1 VVSLRFRNGVTI
13 PFSYVAWYLPVS
25 YMSTPQKQIPVASPF
40 EPETKCDE
48 SACARDRIFEAAKK
62 LFYKSGIRGV
72 SVDAIAAEANTTKV
86 TLYRVFSSKD
96 ELIVKVLE
104 EQAQRWDR
112 WWNETVA
119 RHPGKPRKQIE
130 ALFDSFRDELTSEAA
145 DRGCTMANAAVEL
158 EEDHPAKQVIRNHKL
173 ELGKRMR
180 ALCREMG
187 AKHPDQLGDSL
198 MLLFRGAFSARLVHE
213 GREQIAVVAIA
224 AKALLDSASLGTDA

>member
-1 VVSLRFRNGVTI
+1 
-13 PFSYVAWYLPVS
+13 
-25 YMSTPQKQIPVASPF
+25 MSTPQKQVPATSPF
-40 EPETKCDE
+40 ELLDSQCDE

-86 TLYRVFSSKD
+86 TLYRVFESKD

-104 EQAQRWDR
+104 EQAHRWSK
-112 WWNETVA
+112 WWDEIVA
-119 RHPGKPRKQIE
+119 RHPDKPRKQIE
-130 ALFDSFRDELTSEAA
+130 ALFDAFRDELTSDAA

-158 EEDHPAKQVIRNHKL
+158 EEDHPAKRVIREHKL

-180 ALCREMG
+180 ALCREME

-213 GREQIAVVAIA
+213 GREQIAVVATA
-224 AKALLDSASLGTDA
+224 AKALLDSASLGDNTSR

>member
-1 VVSLRFRNGVTI
+1 
-13 PFSYVAWYLPVS
+13 
-25 YMSTPQKQIPVASPF
+25 MSTPQKQVPAKSPF
-40 EPETKCDE
+40 ELLDSQCDE
-48 SACARDRIFEAAKK
+48 NACARDRIFEAAKK

-86 TLYRVFSSKD
+86 TLYRVFESKD

-104 EQAQRWDR
+104 EQAHRWSK
-112 WWNETVA
+112 WWDEIVA

-130 ALFDSFRDELTSEAA
+130 ALFDAFRDELTSDAA

-158 EEDHPAKQVIRNHKL
+158 EDDHPAKRVIREHKV
-173 ELGKRMR
+173 EMGKRMR

-187 AKHPDQLGDSL
+187 AKHPDQLGDAL

-213 GREQIAVVAIA
+213 GREQIAVVYLA
-224 AKALLDSASLGTDA
+224 AKALLDSASLGDNTSH

>member
-1 VVSLRFRNGVTI
+1 
-13 PFSYVAWYLPVS
+13 
-25 YMSTPQKQIPVASPF
+25 MSTPQKQIPVASPF
-40 EPETKCDE
+40 EVESKCDE

-86 TLYRVFSSKD
+86 TLYRVYASKD

-104 EQAQRWDR
+104 EQAHRWDQ
-112 WWNETVA
+112 WWDEVVA
-119 RHPGKPRKQIE
+119 PYPGNPRKQIE

-158 EEDHPAKQVIRNHKL
+158 EEDHPAKLVIRQHKQ
-173 ELGKRMR
+173 EMGKRMR

-213 GREQIAVVAIA
+213 GREQISVVSAA
-224 AKALLDSASLGTDA
+224 AKALLDSASLGQDA

>member
-1 VVSLRFRNGVTI
+1 
-13 PFSYVAWYLPVS
+13 
-25 YMSTPQKQIPVASPF
+25 MSTPHKQVPVASPF
-40 EPETKCDE
+40 EPNSECDE
-48 SACARDRIFEAAKK
+48 HACARDRIFEAAKK

-86 TLYRVFSSKD
+86 TLYRVYASKD

-104 EQAQRWDR
+104 EQAHRWSQ
-112 WWNETVA
+112 WWDEVVA
-119 RHPGKPRKQIE
+119 RHPGKPRKQLE
-130 ALFDSFRDELTSEAA
+130 ALFESFRDELTSDAA
-145 DRGCTMANAAVEL
+145 ERGCTMANAAVEL
-158 EEDHPAKQVIRNHKL
+158 EEDHPAKRVIHEHKQ

-213 GREQIAVVAIA
+213 GREQIAVVYTA
-224 AKALLDSASLGTDA
+224 AKALLDSASLGDNTSR

>member
-1 VVSLRFRNGVTI
+1 
-13 PFSYVAWYLPVS
+13 
-25 YMSTPQKQIPVASPF
+25 MSTPQKQVPATSPF
-40 EPETKCDE
+40 ELLDSQCDE
-48 SACARDRIFEAAKK
+48 TACARDRIFEAAKK

-86 TLYRVFSSKD
+86 TLYRVFESKD

-104 EQAQRWDR
+104 EQAHRWSK
-112 WWNETVA
+112 WWDEIVT

-130 ALFDSFRDELTSEAA
+130 ALFDSFRDELTSDAA

-158 EEDHPAKQVIRNHKL
+158 EDDHPAKRVIREHKV

-213 GREQIAVVAIA
+213 GREQIAVVATA
-224 AKALLDSASLGTDA
+224 AKALLDSASLGDNTSR

>member
-1 VVSLRFRNGVTI
+1 
-13 PFSYVAWYLPVS
+13 
-25 YMSTPQKQIPVASPF
+25 MSTPQKQVSATSPF
-40 EPETKCDE
+40 ELLDSQCDE
-48 SACARDRIFEAAKK
+48 TACARDRIFEAAKK

-86 TLYRVFSSKD
+86 TLYRVFESKD

-104 EQAQRWDR
+104 EQAHRWSQ
-112 WWNETVA
+112 WWDEIVA
-119 RHPGKPRKQIE
+119 RHPDKPRKQIE
-130 ALFDSFRDELTSEAA
+130 ALFDSFRDELTSDAA

-158 EEDHPAKQVIRNHKL
+158 EDDHPAKRVIREHKV

-198 MLLFRGAFSARLVHE
+198 MLLFRGAFSARLVAE
-213 GREQIAVVAIA
+213 GREQIAVVAMA
-224 AKALLDSASLGTDA
+224 AKALLDSASLGDNTSR